1 MLEKIREGSQGP
13 IAKIILGAVI
23 LSFALTG
30 VYSYLGSNAEQ
41 LAAEV
46 NGEEISRYDLD
57 QAFQNEQQR
66 MRAQLGE
73 MFDSLAA
80 DANYMAG
87 LRQSVLDRL
96 IAERLL
102 DQKVAKMGL
111 RVSDAQIQQAIVQM
125 PEFQVDGK
133 FDNERYLAVLRQSGL
148 NGTRLA
154 ALLRQDLTRQ
164 QLMNGLLGS
173 EFTTEHEVTSLAQLL
188 QQTRDLRY
196 VTIRAEDFRDQVSVD
211 AAEVEAYYND
221 NPMEFV
227 QPEQI
232 RAAYVELNV
241 ADMAGQFDVSD
252 EEAEQYYQAQSVHYT
267 QPERRLAAHMLFEGD
282 DAKARAEAALAR
294 VRAGEDFAE
303 VAKAESDDS
312 FTAENGGELDWMSPG
327 TMDAQ
332 FDAALFGLAEGAVSD
347 VIETDF
353 GFQLVQAKA
362 IAEKAVRPFAEVK
375 AEIIETLKT
384 DKAQREFY
392 ALQQSLADVSFEV
405 PDSLTEAAK
414 AVNAEVKTTG
424 LFARNT
430 APAPLNDPR
439 VLAAAFSDSVLLDGM
454 NSDLIEVDNGHVL
467 VLRVE
472 EHIEQ
477 GTLPLAQVQAGI
489 EQRLLTE
496 KASALA
502 AERAEQVLAD
512 WQQGEE
518 PQGVIQLTEVPRM
531 GTADL
536 DPALVQ
542 RLFKMVPSDEGA
554 RFESTPLTNGDI
566 AVVALDGVTLPSE
579 IDNAAQLQA
588 QLAQQLSEAGYQALL
603 ESLRAEASIL
613 YLAGKDQ

>member
-57 QAFQNEQQR
+57 QAFQQEQQR

-80 DANYMAG
+80 DANYMSG

-102 DQKVAKMGL
+102 DQKVAEMGL
-111 RVSDAQIQQAIVQM
+111 RVSDAQVQQAIVQM
-125 PEFQVDGK
+125 PEFQVDGR
-133 FDNERYLAVLRQSGL
+133 FDNDRYQAVLRQSGL
-148 NGTRLA
+148 NGPRLA
-154 ALLRQDLTRQ
+154 ALLRQDLSRQ

-173 EFTTEHEVTSLAQLL
+173 EFTTAPEVTSLAQLL
-188 QQTRDLRY
+188 QQTRDFRY
-196 VTIRAEDFRDQVSVD
+196 VTVGAEAFRDQVSVD

-232 RAAYVELNV
+232 RASYVELSV
-241 ADMAGQFDVSD
+241 TDMAGQFDVTD
-252 EEAEQYYQAQSVHYT
+252 EEAQQYYDAQSVHYT

-294 VRAGEDFAE
+294 VRAGEAFAD
-303 VAKAESDDS
+303 VAKEASDDS

-327 TMDAQ
+327 TMDPQ
-332 FDAALFGLAEGAVSD
+332 FDTALFGLAQGEVSD

-362 IAEKAVRPFAEVK
+362 IAEKTVRPFAEVK
-375 AEIIETLKT
+375 AEIVETLKT

-392 ALQQSLADVSFEV
+392 ALQQTLADVSFEV
-405 PDSLTEAAK
+405 PDSLVEAAK
-414 AVNAEVKTTG
+414 AVNAEVKETA
-424 LFARNT
+424 LFSRNT
-430 APAPLNDPR
+430 APTPFDDPR
-439 VLAAAFSDSVLLDGM
+439 VQSAAFSDSVLLDGM
-454 NSDLIEVDNGHVL
+454 NSDLVEVDNGHVL

-477 GTLPLAQVQAGI
+477 GTLPLDQVRGDI
-489 EQRLLTE
+489 EQRLLNE

-502 AERAEQVLAD
+502 EEQAEQVLTQ
-512 WQQGEE
+512 WQQGSE
-518 PQGVIQLTEVPRM
+518 PEAVIELDAVPRM
-531 GTADL
+531 GTAEL

-542 RLFKMVPSDEGA
+542 HIFKMVPADTGA
-554 RFESTPLTNGDI
+554 RFETTPLTNGDI
-566 AVVALDGVTLPSE
+566 AVVALDQVNLPSE
-579 IDNAAQLQA
+579 VDNAAQLQS
-588 QLAQQLSEAGYQALL
+588 QLTQQLSEAGYQALL

-613 YLAGKDQ
+613 YLAGNKQ